1 MSSDGV
7 ARERLRSIIAD
18 RSLLKDGEFTLASG
32 AKSSMFFDMKKTM
45 LDPEG
50 ASLLTNALWELLIDR
65 PADCIGGL
73 EMGAVPIV
81 SQLSMRSFPEK
92 PIPSFFIR
100 KQTKGHGTDK
110 KIDGYLLKGKTAI
123 IFEDVTTT
131 GGSAMQAVDAVR
143 TAGLVVDTVI
153 TVVDRME
160 GAEET
165 FTKGKVN
172 LVSLFTRDD
181 F

>member
-81 SQLSMRSFPEK
+81 SSSVCE
-92 PIPSFFIR
+92 
-100 KQTKGHGTDK
+100 
-110 KIDGYLLKGKTAI
+110 
-123 IFEDVTTT
+123 
-131 GGSAMQAVDAVR
+131 
-143 TAGLVVDTVI
+143 
-153 TVVDRME
+153 
-160 GAEET
+160 
-165 FTKGKVN
+165 
-172 LVSLFTRDD
+172 VSLRNLFQLFCPKANKIWYGQKNRWLPAKRKDCD
-181 F
+181 HI